1 MQKSH
6 RPTKQHKC
14 TQQNTPMKSW
24 VFRLFFFSFFFSW
37 FCCSTLFYHFFHST
51 TSLCCPYVFSSS
63 IVNVR
68 SVAPGKTLG
77 GCGSV
82 LSALLNAAERV
93 QGHKE
98 QRQSD
103 INSILQYTTPCN
115 RAPSAVGANG
125 SFTENTAL
133 LNISVVTTE
142 GFRSTLKSTEGVC
155 GADPRTTSHCQSKEA
170 K

>member
-14 TQQNTPMKSW
+14 TQQNTPLKSW
-24 VFRLFFFSFFFSW
+24 VFRLFFFFFFSHG
-37 FCCSTLFYHFFHST
+37 FAVQRCST
-51 TSLCCPYVFSSS
+51 TSFTQLLHF
-63 IVNVR
+63 
-68 SVAPGKTLG
+68 VAHTFFPPVLWMCGVSHSTLR

-133 LNISVVTTE
+133 LNISVVKTE
-142 GFRSTLKSTEGVC
+142 GFRSTLQSTEGVC